1 MFIPT
6 MKSLSIKF
14 FTVLSTVFLFQFSE
28 AQQWCG
34 TMENVYRKM
43 KQDPAIQQRFKNL
56 LDTLSDQ
63 YVNAPARSTE
73 AVPDIIYVPVVFHIV
88 HNGKPVGTGENISDA
103 QVQSQIDAMNL
114 HYNFLDPNIG
124 NVPAPFQSAVANCH
138 IKFCLA
144 KFDPQGNPTTGIIRH
159 QFAQATWNTQDDID
173 NTLKPATIWDH
184 TKYLNIWSVKMGGDL
199 TSQGILAYATLPYIA
214 NASDDGVVARSNVIG
229 TINTLAGYQLGK
241 TVTHEVGHWLGLL
254 HTWGLGPGCGD
265 QGDYIADTPDED
277 DAAYGC
283 PTFPYISCPLTTPNG
298 AMFMNY
304 MDYTYDQCSSMF
316 TNGQNDR
323 MHFVLDGSRSAIK
336 TAANTNCFYSLDA
349 AVASLDFPGDTICS
363 FQFKPIVTIRNEGVI
378 AITSGKLYFQIDG
391 DVVQILNWNGSIPSQ
406 GEVKITLPEQTTISG
421 VHTLDVTFGNVNGQ
435 AADNYSGNDSK
446 NSSFYV
452 YDGGTAA
459 SLPLLE
465 GFEAVTFPPTNWQV
479 QNPNHDATWMMNPAF
494 SGYGQSTAC
503 MSIDNFSYGVNPN
516 KKKDAILTDAYDF
529 TSVTYPELK
538 FDMAYAPYNALR
550 YDSLNVYYS
559 LDCGSHWTKIWN
571 QQGEELATA
580 PAQTLMFTP
589 SASQWK
595 TVSVP
600 LLNMAGQNKVTFK
613 FENVTGWGNVLYV
626 DNINIANNPSLS
638 VSETKREE
646 VNIFPNPASDL
657 IAIRMPATHPF
668 HRIEVLNSV
677 GELVYQ
683 TLMNENALIFSVK
696 DFPSGL
702 YFVRMVGDNKSQT
715 EKFLVTK

>member
-1 MFIPT
+1 MFT
-6 MKSLSIKF
+6 TSMKS
-14 FTVLSTVFLFQFSE
+14 FTIRVLVVLSTVFIFQLAD

-43 KQDPAIQQRFKNL
+43 QQDPAVQLRYQNL
-56 LDTLSDQ
+56 LDTLSEQ
-63 YVNAPARSTE
+63 YMNAPARSTN
-73 AVPDIIYVPVVFHIV
+73 AVTDIIYIPVVFHII
-88 HNGKPVGTGENISDA
+88 HNGKAVGTGENISDA
-103 QVQSQIDAMNL
+103 QIQTQIDAMNL
-114 HYNFLDPNIG
+114 HYNFLDPNIA

-144 KFDPQGNPTTGIIRH
+144 KFDPQGNPTTGIERL
-159 QFAQATWNTQDDID
+159 QFSQATWNTQDDID

-214 NASDDGVVARSNVIG
+214 NATDDGVVARSNVIG
-229 TINTLAGYQLGK
+229 TINTIAGYQLGK
-241 TVTHEVGHWLGLL
+241 TITHEVGHWLGLL

-336 TAANTNCFYSLDA
+336 TAANTACFYNLDA
-349 AVASLDFPGDTICS
+349 AVASLDFPSDTICS
-363 FQFKPIVTIRNEGVI
+363 LNFKPIVTIRNEGVI

-391 DVVQILNWNGSIPSQ
+391 DVVQIFNWNGSIPSQ
-406 GEVKITLPEQTTISG
+406 GEMQITLPEQITIGG

-446 NSSFYV
+446 SVAFFV

-459 SLPLLE
+459 SLPLTE
-465 GFEAVTFPPTNWQV
+465 GFEGGIFPPTNWQV
-479 QNPNHDATWMMNPAF
+479 QNPNNDATWIKNSAF

-503 MSIDNFSYGVNPN
+503 MSIDNFSYGINPN
-516 KKKDAILTDAYDF
+516 KKKDAIVTDAYDF
-529 TSVTYPELK
+529 TTVTYPELK
-538 FDMAYAPYNALR
+538 FDVAYAQYSATR
-550 YDSLNVYYS
+550 YDSLNLYYS
-559 LDCGSHWTKIWN
+559 FDCGSNWTKIWN
-571 QQGEELATA
+571 QKGGELATA
-580 PAQTLMFTP
+580 PDQTVMFTP

-613 FENVTGWGNVLYV
+613 FENVTGWGNALYI

-638 VSETKREE
+638 VAETKREE
-646 VNIFPNPASDL
+646 VKIYPNPASDL
-657 IAIRMPATHPF
+657 VAIRIPANHPF
-668 HRIEVLNSV
+668 NRAEVLNSL
-677 GELVYQ
+677 GEVVYAAS
-683 TLMNENALIFSVK
+683 MNDNALIFSVK
-696 DFPSGL
+696 NFPSGL
-702 YFVRMVGDNKSQT
+702 YFVRMVGENKSQT
-715 EKFLVTK
+715 EKFLVTQ